1 MSSTIKYNTI
11 NDYIEKSL
19 KDLSVEYK
27 KKKNKKTNRN
37 NLFDRYKIKLKSRHV
52 VSALRPT
59 TFKKKYKIFDGSKLA
74 FGPANANG
82 MDSSLSGDIG
92 ALDGGWGIGD
102 GWGVTAFGE
111 SISYTSSK
119 FIDFI
124 RDLSN
129 TGENNDV
136 LSTITDGYKTI
147 FRNVEAESTAILC
160 GVQPSMLEY
169 MNFDINSFVFAL
181 NNFMGTVI
189 SLYLG
194 TSSGME
200 SIDDIKEWYLSI
212 GVDQEVIDNI
222 IFIEK
227 HNTEYKEHSIIDFD
241 ITNTTIDEF
250 SIKTSDDLNRLC
262 SELYN
267 PILIGCGDVYFMGEL
282 LHQFAL
288 LNKHVQIDKK
298 FIYLF

>member
-1 MSSTIKYNTI
+1 
-11 NDYIEKSL
+11 
-19 KDLSVEYK
+19 
-27 KKKNKKTNRN
+27 
-37 NLFDRYKIKLKSRHV
+37 
-52 VSALRPT
+52 
-59 TFKKKYKIFDGSKLA
+59 
-74 FGPANANG
+74 
-82 MDSSLSGDIG
+82 
-92 ALDGGWGIGD
+92 
-102 GWGVTAFGE
+102 
-111 SISYTSSK
+111 
-119 FIDFI
+119 
-124 RDLSN
+124 
-129 TGENNDV
+129 
-136 LSTITDGYKTI
+136 
-147 FRNVEAESTAILC
+147 
-160 GVQPSMLEY
+160 

-181 NNFMGTVI
+181 NNFLGTVI